1 MRPIPII
8 SIAVLGAL
16 LAMPSLAQP
25 GKGHGQG
32 QGQGGGGGPPPH
44 AQGGGGGG
52 GPPAG
57 NPGRGGGPDTV
68 VVQQRDRDTV
78 YSYYRTEY
86 AAGNC
91 PPGLAKKNNGCLP
104 PGQAKKA
111 WAVGQPLPASV
122 YYEPL
127 PPALLGRL
135 TPAPAG
141 YQYVRVASD
150 ILMLAVGTRMIT
162 AAIADLGRF

>member
-1 MRPIPII
+1 MKKLLL
-8 SIAVLGAL
+8 IAGA
-16 LAMPSLAQP
+16 AAIAFGTPAVAKP
-25 GKGHGQG
+25 DNHGGHGKSQAG
-32 QGQGGGGGPPPH
+32 KSHGRHVVTMRTGG
-44 AQGGGGGG
+44 
-52 GPPAG
+52 
-57 NPGRGGGPDTV
+57 RL
-68 VVQQRDRDTV
+68 
-78 YSYYRTEY
+78 Y
-86 AAGNC
+86 ALDSRGNC